1 MQKNMD
7 KEDALIR
14 SLIQTNRKQAPNH
27 LKYRILQQIETERAM
42 TSGKPLPAKAQRN
55 VVREFVTIFGIM
67 YAALGLL
74 IGIAYLSG
82 GYALIRSSQFFW
94 TIILVAFIFSMIWL
108 ITRLDAF
115 LHERYRNRS
124 HPSSH

>member
-1 MQKNMD
+1 MQKNME
-7 KEDALIR
+7 KEDTLIR
-14 SLIQTNRKQAPNH
+14 SLLQTNRKQAPSH
-27 LKYRILQQIETERAM
+27 LKYRILQQIETERAI
-42 TSGKPLPAKAQRN
+42 TSGKSMPQKSPRN
-55 VVREFVTIFGIM
+55 VMREFITIFGIM

-74 IGIAYLSG
+74 IGLAYLSG

-108 ITRLDAF
+108 ITLFDAF

-124 HPSSH
+124 HPSAH